1 MRRSLPFL
9 ALLLLAFMGLVA
21 IADTAIGRITM
32 RWEDDDLTRRARLA
46 VVAARPMLQFAW
58 QSGGD
63 MLDSVL
69 RGIAHDDRVVGVA
82 TCEGSTLVAASP
94 MFPQNVNC
102 EAAERRRD
110 RSGMRNATLLTPPG
124 NGLHLAVVDFSS
136 AVDSGA
142 VLVLQDASFV
152 GGRQDVTRRLMLSVL
167 LSMAIA
173 ASFVTVWFSRL
184 TRRRWVEDF
193 RLALAGDS
201 PNSFEFR
208 PLLKDVRALAR
219 SLADEQFDVDRA
231 GPWTPERLR
240 TTMQRVLD
248 DEKLVVLANR
258 EPYIHVREGDQVR
271 VMHPASGLVTALEP
285 VLRACSG
292 IWVAHGSGNADRE
305 VVDKHD
311 RIAVPPAD
319 PAYQLRRVWLSEA
332 EEDGYY
338 YGVSNEAL
346 WPLCHVADARPH
358 FRAADWEHYRR
369 VNERFAQAVC
379 EEVEG
384 DDPIILVQ
392 DYHFALAPRMIRERL
407 PRATIITFWHIPWPN
422 AERIGICP
430 WRDELLDGLL
440 GSSILAFHTQQHCN
454 HFLDAVDQY
463 VESRID
469 REATAVIRNEERT
482 LVRSYPISVAWP
494 VRWLDDVPPAD
505 VCRYDVRKRLK
516 LPIDALI
523 GLGVDRLDYTKGI
536 EERLAA
542 VDELLTTHPE
552 YRGRF
557 TFVQVAAPSR
567 TKLRRYQELEQ
578 EVLSRVSEING
589 RWGTPDYQ
597 PVRLLEEH
605 LEPPDVFQLMRAADV
620 MYVSSL
626 HDGMNLVAK
635 EFVAARDDE
644 QGVLVLSQFT
654 GAARELTEALVVN
667 PYDVQQGAT
676 ALAVAL
682 EMPRSEQRERMQAMR
697 RVVAEFNVYRWAG
710 RMMLEAAD
718 LRRRQRTA
726 GRLSRLLPR

>member
-1 MRRSLPFL
+1 MRRSVPFL
-9 ALLLLAFMGLVA
+9 VLLLLAFMGLVA
-21 IADTAIGRITM
+21 LADSAIARITM
-32 RWEDDDLTRRARLA
+32 RWEDEDLTRRARLA
-46 VVAARPMLQFAW
+46 VVAARPMLQYAW
-58 QSGGD
+58 YTSGD

-69 RGIAHDDRVVGVA
+69 QGITRDERVIAVA
-82 TCEGSTLVAASP
+82 TCTNGKRVAASTL
-94 MFPQNVNC
+94 FPREVDC
-102 EAAERRRD
+102 GTAEARRD
-110 RSGMRNATLLTPPG
+110 KSGLRNAAVLAPPG
-124 NGLHLAVVDFSS
+124 NGLHLSVIDFSN

-152 GGRQDVTRRLMLSVL
+152 GGRQDVTRGLLLAVL

-173 ASFVTVWFSRL
+173 ASIVTVWFSRL
-184 TRRRWVEDF
+184 TQRRWVEKF
-193 RLALAGDS
+193 RLVLAGDA
-201 PNSFEFR
+201 PNTQEFR
-208 PLLKDVRALAR
+208 PLLRDVRALAR
-219 SLADEQFDVDRA
+219 TLTDEQTDVDRA

-240 TTMQRVLD
+240 ATMERVLD

-258 EPYIHVREGDQVR
+258 EPYIHIREGEQLR

-292 IWVAHGSGNADRE
+292 VWVAHGSGNADRE
-305 VVDKHD
+305 VVDRHD
-311 RIAVPPAD
+311 RIAVPPD
-319 PAYQLRRVWLSEA
+319 EPAYQLRRVWLTSE

-346 WPLCHVADARPH
+346 WPLCHVADARPQ
-358 FRAADWEHYRR
+358 FRASDWEHYRR
-369 VNERFAQAVC
+369 VNERFAKAVC
-379 EEVEG
+379 DEVDG

-469 REATAVIRNEERT
+469 REATAVVKGEERT

-494 VRWLDDVPPAD
+494 VRWLDRVPPVE
-505 VCRYDVRKRLK
+505 VCRRDIRARLG
-516 LPIDALI
+516 LADDALI

-536 EERLAA
+536 AERLAA
-542 VDELLTTHPE
+542 VDELLTHHAE

-578 EVLSRVSEING
+578 EVLARVEEINA
-589 RWGTPDYQ
+589 RWGTATYRPIH
-597 PVRLLEEH
+597 LLEQH
-605 LEPPDVFQLMRAADV
+605 LEPPDVFALMRAANV
-620 MYVSSL
+620 VYVSSL

-667 PYDVQQGAT
+667 PYDVRQGAT
-676 ALAVAL
+676 ALAAAL
-682 EMPRSEQRERMQAMR
+682 AMPRAEQRERMQAMR